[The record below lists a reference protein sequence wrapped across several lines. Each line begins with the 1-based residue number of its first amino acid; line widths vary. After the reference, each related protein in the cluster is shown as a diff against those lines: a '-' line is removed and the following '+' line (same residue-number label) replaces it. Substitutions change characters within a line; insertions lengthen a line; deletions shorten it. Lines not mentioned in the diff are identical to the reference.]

1 MKNGAF
7 FNNNRFSRKFDH
19 QITHITPIKFE
30 IYSFID
36 IVTNYY
42 NLQPNLIDRIK
53 YIFNEIW
60 KKHYTYFNNIRY
72 ENTVLGVMIFVVDEF
87 YKEMCIDDIPI
98 DVTDFVIMLYGKEN
112 MDKNLIQIYVVYQ
125 NILEIF
131 NKSILLSYV
140 S

>member
-1 MKNGAF
+1 
-7 FNNNRFSRKFDH
+7 
-19 QITHITPIKFE
+19 
-30 IYSFID
+30 
-36 IVTNYY
+36 
-42 NLQPNLIDRIK
+42 
-53 YIFNEIW
+53 
-60 KKHYTYFNNIRY
+60 
-72 ENTVLGVMIFVVDEF
+72 MIFVVDEF